1 MDSSCTGSC
10 LDNAV
15 SQRDSSL
22 CPFLGMS
29 FHTGGTCTQPNPQ
42 EFQPS
47 QYSHSPWPSGLKE
60 AQFRLRSLGWKDT
73 FFRVFHHRMCSLFSP
88 FLQTPVL
95 HANHFEV
102 NRPSTDFHN
111 NTLQKGKPSDM
122 LQLVRIP
129 FDIVNTV
136 MQPLQNEI
144 VAEKSNSDS
153 FPYCP

>member
-95 HANHFEV
+95 QSCMPTILKLIV
-102 NRPSTDFHN
+102 LQQTSTTTHCRKGSHHKYAPICEDFFFN
-111 NTLQKGKPSDM
+111 LQS
-122 LQLVRIP
+122 
-129 FDIVNTV
+129 
-136 MQPLQNEI
+136 
-144 VAEKSNSDS
+144 
-153 FPYCP
+153 